1 MPTRAVDYLVRAVA
15 TLGVRH
21 IFGVDGANIEDLYD
35 AIFDSPH
42 DVTGVVAKHEFS
54 AATMADGYAR
64 STGRLGVVCATS
76 GGGAM
81 NLVAGLTESF
91 ASRVPV
97 LALVGQAPTMLEGR
111 GAFQD
116 SSGLAGTFDAAR
128 LFEQIS
134 RYCAR
139 VDAIE
144 ALPWHL
150 SRAVAA
156 ARRGGP
162 AVLLLPK
169 DVQQADVGDLP
180 PFRPPRPTHTR
191 DQAGL
196 DRVRA
201 ALRAARTTGKVAIIA
216 GDQVARNDAR
226 DELRRLAVVLD
237 AAVGVAP
244 DAKDVYAPDEPGF
257 CGVAGSMGHP
267 ELIDA
272 VRHAALCLLIGTR
285 MPVTARAGLDEAL
298 SYPAVASVGA
308 EPPHVESVHATA
320 SDLRC
325 VLAELLGRLA
335 FDELTSV
342 EPASPSSEP
351 VAPLSELVSPSDPAS
366 PLSDPASPL
375 SDPASPSS
383 APATQSSRRTPGSR
397 AEVAHKGPVS
407 IPASAGKTG
416 GARGALG
423 PNSLTALPVPE
434 ATGPGLRYRDIVET
448 LNTAL
453 EPGTDVF
460 ADAGNTGASVVHHLR
475 LPRGGRFVVALGM
488 GGMGYAF
495 GAGIGSA
502 FARGHRHDGG
512 IRRTVV
518 VAGDGAFFMHGMEIH
533 TAIEHRLPVT
543 FIVFNNNA
551 HAMCIT
557 REQLY
562 YGDRYSFNRF
572 RPARLG
578 DGMAAMFP
586 ELPSYTPA
594 DTGELAAVLAR
605 CFETVGPSFISIDC
619 DPDEI
624 PPFTPFLSV
633 PRRNQ

>member
-1 MPTRAVDYLVRAVA
+1 MPPRAVDYLVQAVA

-64 STGRLGVVCATS
+64 STAGLGVVCATS

-81 NLVAGLTESF
+81 NLVAGLAESF
-91 ASRVPV
+91 AARVPV
-97 LALVGQAPTMLEGR
+97 LALVGQQPAALEGR

-128 LFEQIS
+128 LFEQIT

-139 VDAIE
+139 VDAVD
-144 ALPWHL
+144 ALPRHL
-150 SRAVAA
+150 SRAVTA

-169 DVQQADVGDLP
+169 DVQQAEIGDLP
-180 PFRPPRPTHTR
+180 PFVAPRPSTAR
-191 DQAGL
+191 DDAGL
-196 DRVRA
+196 DRVVAELHSARA
-201 ALRAARTTGKVAIIA
+201 TGKIVIIA
-216 GDQVARNDAR
+216 GDQVARDGAR
-226 DELRRLAVVLD
+226 DELRHLAAVLD

-244 DAKDVYAPDEPGF
+244 DAKDVYGPDEPGF
-257 CGVAGSMGHP
+257 CGVSGTMGHP
-267 ELIDA
+267 ELVDA
-272 VRHAALCLLIGTR
+272 VRRSALCLLVGTR
-285 MPVTARAGLDEAL
+285 MPVTARAGLDDAL
-298 SYPAVASVGA
+298 RGPALASVGA
-308 EPPHVESVHATA
+308 EPPYPASVHATSA
-320 SDLRC
+320 DLRTA
-325 VLAELLGRLA
+325 LAELAASQGATEPEPAPHRPNPSDGPFFA
-335 FDELTSV
+335 AARPRELTPLEV
-342 EPASPSSEP
+342 PA
-351 VAPLSELVSPSDPAS
+351 
-366 PLSDPASPL
+366 
-375 SDPASPSS
+375 
-383 APATQSSRRTPGSR
+383 
-397 AEVAHKGPVS
+397 
-407 IPASAGKTG
+407 
-416 GARGALG
+416 
-423 PNSLTALPVPE
+423 

-448 LNTAL
+448 LNATVD
-453 EPGTDVF
+453 PGTDVF

-502 FARGHRHDGG
+502 FARRRRSGG
-512 IRRTVV
+512 GVRRTLV

-533 TAIEHRLPVT
+533 TAIEHELPVT
-543 FIVFNNNA
+543 FLVFNNNA
-551 HAMCIT
+551 HAMCVT

-572 RPARLG
+572 QPAHLG
-578 DGMAAMFP
+578 AGVAAMFP
-586 ELPSYTPA
+586 RLPSYSP
-594 DTGELAAVLAR
+594 TGTDELAAVLDH
-605 CFETVGPSFISIDC
+605 CFETTGPSFVSIDC

-624 PPFTPFLSV
+624 PPFAPFLSI
-633 PRRNQ
+633 PRRNP